1 MSGGGHEHEHHSRRT
16 CSPRLSLSPPSMI
29 TTGAIPERE
38 EKTLHSVA
46 RMMLADS
53 TRAIPGGGG
62 ERRELLAFI
71 ADLVEML
78 REASAL
84 VSEGRSLRAAWEAPI
99 VLPSKFVGDDRFQ
112 FRNDRRHQ

>member
-1 MSGGGHEHEHHSRRT
+1 
-16 CSPRLSLSPPSMI
+16 MI

-46 RMMLADS
+46 RMMLANS

-84 VSEGRSLRAAWEAPI
+84 VSEGRPSGSVGSADRAA
-99 VLPSKFVGDDRFQ
+99 VQV
-112 FRNDRRHQ
+112 RRRRSLSIP